1 MVSCHDIYCWHL
13 GCILLKSASNDRA
26 DRLYI
31 VVFECIVLGLNLHV
45 LRKKQAA
52 GVITRGVFDFS
63 AFDPQSLMPA
73 PTSSA
78 PVSEPDGGDDGDDGA
93 DLGDVGLEEGAEPE
107 GSGEVEAKA
116 AQQERLE
123 RIRAG
128 SGGEQATSP

>member
-1 MVSCHDIYCWHL
+1 M
-13 GCILLKSASNDRA
+13 

-63 AFDPQSLMPA
+63 AFDPQSLMPK

-78 PVSEPDGGDDGDDGA
+78 PVSEPDGGHDGDDGGVGP
-93 DLGDVGLEEGAEPE
+93 GDVGFEEAEPE

>member
-1 MVSCHDIYCWHL
+1 M
-13 GCILLKSASNDRA
+13 
-26 DRLYI
+26 
-31 VVFECIVLGLNLHV
+31 LGLNLHV

-63 AFDPQSLMPA
+63 AFDPQSLMPK

-93 DLGDVGLEEGAEPE
+93 DLGDVGLEEAEPE

>member
-1 MVSCHDIYCWHL
+1 M
-13 GCILLKSASNDRA
+13 

-63 AFDPQSLMPA
+63 AFDPQSLMPK

-78 PVSEPDGGDDGDDGA
+78 PVSEPDGNGDGDDGA
-93 DLGDVGLEEGAEPE
+93 DLGDVGLEEEEDAEPK

>member
-1 MVSCHDIYCWHL
+1 MIVW
-13 GCILLKSASNDRA
+13 G
-26 DRLYI
+26 RLYI

-63 AFDPQSLMPA
+63 AFDPQSLMPK

-78 PVSEPDGGDDGDDGA
+78 PVSEPDANGDGDDGA
-93 DLGDVGLEEGAEPE
+93 DLGDVRLEENAEPK

>member
-1 MVSCHDIYCWHL
+1 MHSSERD
-13 GCILLKSASNDRA
+13 SNDRA

-63 AFDPQSLMPA
+63 AFDPQSLMPK

-78 PVSEPDGGDDGDDGA
+78 PVSEPDGGHDGDDGGVGP
-93 DLGDVGLEEGAEPE
+93 GDVGLEEEEDAEPK